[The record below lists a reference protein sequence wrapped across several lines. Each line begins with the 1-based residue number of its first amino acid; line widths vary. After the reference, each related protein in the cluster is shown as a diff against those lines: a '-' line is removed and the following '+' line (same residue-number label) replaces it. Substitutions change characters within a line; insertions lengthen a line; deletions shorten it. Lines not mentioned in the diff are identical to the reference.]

1 MVWPGLEYHLYFGRI
16 FVVAADMDDWL
27 NSRHEAVFAH
37 IKREIAAGRL
47 TPGTKLPGE
56 RGFAED
62 LGVSRETVRMGL
74 RMAEQAGLVVRVPTR
89 GTFVAPPRV
98 DQDLGRMDAF
108 DSTVRHLHLSPAYQL
123 IKTELVAADDQQA
136 ERLGVVPGAELL
148 SVEVLGVGSG
158 LPLAYYTSLLP
169 SHVVERLPGEP
180 EWGTM
185 STYQI
190 AGRALGATDLSVSQE
205 FEAVALPREI
215 AQVLRVSTKSA
226 GFRTVSLFRH
236 EQTPLEL
243 RTGWYPGSRY
253 RFRITRKVQL
263 MDGSAGA

>member
-1 MVWPGLEYHLYFGRI
+1 
-16 FVVAADMDDWL
+16 VAAEVDDWL

-37 IKREIAAGRL
+37 IKREIAEGRL

-56 RGFAED
+56 RRFAED

-74 RMAEQAGLVVRVPTR
+74 RTAEQAGLIVRIPTR

-98 DQDLGRMDAF
+98 DQDLGHMDAF
-108 DSTVRHLHLSPAYQL
+108 DSTVRQLHLSPAYQL
-123 IKTELVAADDQQA
+123 IKTQSVAADEHQA
-136 ERLGVVPGAELL
+136 EQLGVVPGAELL
-148 SVEVLGVGSG
+148 SIEVLGVGSG

-169 SHVVERLPGEP
+169 PHVVEHLPSEP
-180 EWGTM
+180 EWGTT

-190 AGRALGATDLSVSQE
+190 AGKALGATDLSVAQE

-215 AQVLRVSTKSA
+215 AQMLRVSTKSA
-226 GFRTVSLFRH
+226 GFRIVSLFRH

-253 RFRITRKVQL
+253 RFRITRQVQL
-263 MDGSAGA
+263 RDGAAGT